1 MTETLERNK
10 RTVTQFCDLMFK
22 QRISGCRHA
31 RKLNKIRL
39 SNPRS
44 ALACRADHFQHS
56 DLPLLA
62 AYARAVVAEL
72 VAAGELAAANVVDD
86 TPA

>member
-1 MTETLERNK
+1 MTDTMERNK

-22 QRISGCRHA
+22 QWISGCRHA

-39 SNPRS
+39 SYPRS
-44 ALACRADHFQHS
+44 ALACRADYS